1 MSLTSAIQKRI
12 SRKHS
17 PSENSQKNND
27 ESVPRIIAS
36 EDGYVLYV
44 NESFAKLVNIQP
56 AKIEGV
62 HLLDVISFKEMDSAF
77 RRSGPMIAANQ
88 VLSELIPGAHDV
100 LSGEK
105 EESFSLQFD
114 WIKGQDKKS
123 YLVGS
128 AQKINGQD
136 KIKKLIAEKIIE
148 KKSGAKKINAETPES
163 ELRHFLN
170 MSHDLMAICNTDGTF
185 IRTND
190 TFNVL
195 LGYDG
200 AQLQSMNFLDIVH
213 PEDKAPVKASMQ
225 SLVHEEETDGEL
237 TIDFEIRVVDIS
249 GRDYWM
255 DWQHKR
261 IGDLVYSIGRDVTAI
276 KEHEEELRRREAQL
290 SEAEAIGHMGHWRWK
305 IGSEDIHFSDE
316 IYSIFGVDQDGFTP
330 TLDNVNAMLHKRDV
344 GRMMQAF
351 QRAIIEENNY
361 DMDFRVIR
369 PDGHMRYVRCE
380 GRCEKDAEGEV
391 IALFGI
397 MQDITEATIHEQNLR
412 EAKEAAERAYSAKTQ
427 FLANMSHELRTPLNA
442 IIGFSE
448 MMQRQ
453 LLGPIGTERYLEY
466 IKGIRESGEHLLDLI
481 SDILDMSKIEAGKY
495 QLDLEEL
502 NIAKI
507 IRLAVHMMEGRA
519 VDSGIKINI
528 EIENEDKLAIIDRRA
543 FMQILLNLLSNAVK
557 FSHTQGIVNIECK
570 LRDDYFT
577 VTITDKGIGIPA
589 NKLRNITRPF
599 EQVASHYT
607 RKHEGSGLGL
617 AITKELIDLHG
628 GQMHIESIVD
638 EGTTVTIRL
647 PYDASVT
654 RQDKARQKNVQTDY
668 IQTKEAAN
676 S

>member
-1 MSLTSAIQKRI
+1 MSFASAIQKRI
-12 SRKHS
+12 SRRN
-17 PSENSQKNND
+17 NSLETSHKND
-27 ESVPRIIAS
+27 ENTARIIAS
-36 EDGYVLYV
+36 EEGYVLYV
-44 NESFAKLVNIQP
+44 NESFANLAGIKPGKL
-56 AKIEGV
+56 EGM
-62 HLLDVISFKEMDSAF
+62 HLLDIISFKDMDSAF
-77 RRSGPMIAANQ
+77 RQTGPMIAANQ

-100 LSGEK
+100 LPGEK

-123 YLVGS
+123 YLIGS
-128 AQKINGQD
+128 ATKISGRD
-136 KIKKLIAEKIIE
+136 KIRQLIAEKIRE
-148 KKSGAKKINAETPES
+148 KKSSREKINIQSPES

-170 MSHDLMAICNTDGTF
+170 MSHDLMAICSIDGTF

-200 AQLQSMNFLDIVH
+200 AKLQSMNFLDIVH

-225 SLVHEEETDGEL
+225 SLVHEEENDREL
-237 TIDFEIRVVDIS
+237 MIDFEIRVIDVS
-249 GRDYWM
+249 GRAYWM

-261 IGDLVYSIGRDVTAI
+261 IGDLVYSVGRDITAI
-276 KEHEEELRRREAQL
+276 KEHEEELQRRELQL

-305 IGSEDIHFSDE
+305 IGSDNISFSDE
-316 IYSIFGVDQDGFTP
+316 IYSIFGVDQESFAP

-351 QRAIIEENNY
+351 QRAIIEENDY

-369 PDGHMRYVRCE
+369 PDGHLRYVRCE
-380 GRCEKDAEGEV
+380 GRCEKDADDEV

-397 MQDITEATIHEQNLR
+397 MQDITEATLHEQNLR

-528 EIENEDKLAIIDRRA
+528 DIENEEKQAIIDRRA

-557 FSHTQGIVNIECK
+557 FSHPQGAVNIECK

-628 GQMHIESIVD
+628 GQMHIDSVVD
-638 EGTTVTIRL
+638 EGTTVSVRL
-647 PYDASVT
+647 PYDASQT
-654 RQDKARQKNVQTDY
+654 RKDKNRRQSEQPDS
-668 IQTKEAAN
+668 IQTKEAVN
-676 S
+676 G